1 MIINTLL
8 PHLLYVYIWNVKDTC
23 DLLMLIFIK
32 ACVLYIYRNSFEE
45 VIKSRDAEI
54 KVSLCTSIEGD
65 SDWLCHVN
73 NAHTHVTH

>member
-1 MIINTLL
+1 
-8 PHLLYVYIWNVKDTC
+8 
-23 DLLMLIFIK
+23 MLIFIK

-65 SDWLCHVN
+65 NDWLCHVN